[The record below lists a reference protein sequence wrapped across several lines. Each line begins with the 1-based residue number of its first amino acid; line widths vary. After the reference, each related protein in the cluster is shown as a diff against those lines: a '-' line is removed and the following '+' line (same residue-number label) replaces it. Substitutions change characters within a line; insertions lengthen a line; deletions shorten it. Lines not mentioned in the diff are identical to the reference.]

1 MKQGFSGS
9 EVQLVGNLVEK
20 TSNDESFTSSQE
32 RQKDLLALSR
42 KLDSLPTIDHITGK
56 SIFMEYVVGR
66 EGMTTDN
73 ALQAGKALRLLHEQ
87 TDYQHPCMTGLDWL
101 IQLANENLALC
112 DGRREDFSGFK
123 GEYPIDALIHSEPGQ
138 FIEKEDGTIVFID
151 IEGIGMGSRYQD
163 LGGIYYGSMT
173 YGNPGFFTPFM
184 AGYQSTPIHIELW
197 RVMRFAGLYSIA
209 YAGFAEYE
217 KRIEFG
223 LRLLEETRR

>member
-9 EVQLVGNLVEK
+9 KLQLVGNLVEK
-20 TSNDESFTSSQE
+20 ISSDDSFTSSQE
-32 RQKDLLALSR
+32 RKKDLLALSH
-42 KLDSLPTIDHITGK
+42 KLDILPKIDHITGK

-66 EGMTTDN
+66 EEMTTDN
-73 ALQAGKALRLLHEQ
+73 ALQFGKALRLLHEQ
-87 TDYQHPCMTGLDWL
+87 TDYQHLCMTGLDWL
-101 IQLANENLALC
+101 IQLANENLAQYN
-112 DGRREDFSGFK
+112 RYEDFSGFK

-163 LGGIYYGSMT
+163 LGSIYYGTMKDDK
-173 YGNPGFFTPFM
+173 PGIFPAFM

-197 RVMRFAGLYSIA
+197 RVMRLAGLYSIA
-209 YAGFAEYE
+209 YAKFAEYK

-223 LRLLEETRR
+223 LRLLDETRK

>member
-9 EVQLVGNLVEK
+9 KLQLVGNLVEK
-20 TSNDESFTSSQE
+20 ISSDESFTSSKE
-32 RQKDLLALSR
+32 RQKDLLALSH
-42 KLDSLPTIDHITGK
+42 KLDILPKIDHITGE

-66 EGMTTDN
+66 EEMTTDN

-87 TDYQHPCMTGLDWL
+87 SDYQHLCMTGLDWL
-101 IQLANENLALC
+101 IQLASENLAQYN
-112 DGRREDFSGFK
+112 GRHEDFSGFK

-163 LGGIYYGSMT
+163 LGSIYYGTMIDEK
-173 YGNPGFFTPFM
+173 PGIFPAFM

-197 RVMRFAGLYSIA
+197 RVMRLAGLFSIA
-209 YAGFAEYE
+209 YAGFAEYK